1 MTSPEGHLARLE
13 YAREEIAKR
22 WLVRL
27 IEHSSLDEI
36 KGLPTERIARELPEL
51 ILDVVRSAA
60 DGESDPLAASP
71 DRVAEARRFSE
82 LAGEGDRSPA
92 RIARDAA
99 ALQALMLREL
109 CEVGEGGREADGFA
123 DAAERLALAVGS
135 IQTAAVE
142 ELISRRSRELE
153 CEASTDT
160 LTGLYNLRY
169 LQRVM
174 TQLVGYHQRYDHPFA
189 MLLLDVDGLKR
200 INDAHGQAAGDRV
213 LVQVAM
219 AVRRSVRTVDTPARL
234 GGDEFI
240 VLAPHQSAEH
250 ASVLA
255 RRLATAVE
263 HEAALPDGPTVGVSI
278 GVVACPEHAKEPEP
292 LLELADQ
299 AMYRAK
305 ASGTRV
311 AVGEVTADNGRP

>member
-1 MTSPEGHLARLE
+1 MLRKLCE
-13 YAREEIAKR
+13 
-22 WLVRL
+22 
-27 IEHSSLDEI
+27 
-36 KGLPTERIARELPEL
+36 
-51 ILDVVRSAA
+51 
-60 DGESDPLAASP
+60 
-71 DRVAEARRFSE
+71 
-82 LAGEGDRSPA
+82 EGDA
-92 RIARDAA
+92 ARDP
-99 ALQALMLREL
+99 E
-109 CEVGEGGREADGFA
+109 GFA

-142 ELISRRSRELE
+142 EASGRRSRELE
-153 CEASTDT
+153 SQANTDT

-174 TQLVGYHQRYDHPFA
+174 GQLVGYHQRYEHPFA

-200 INDAHGQAAGDRV
+200 INDAHGHAAGDRV

-255 RRLATAVE
+255 ERLATAVE
-263 HEAALPDGPTVGVSI
+263 REAAPPDGPTVGVSI
-278 GVVACPEHAKEPEP
+278 GVVACPEHGSEAEP
-292 LLELADQ
+292 LMELADQ

-305 ASGTRV
+305 AAGTSV
-311 AVGEVTADNGRP
+311 AVGERRPAGTTGRTALVDQARGAGRWPRPRCAWRPRAWPGCASCGCARSRSRGRACGPPPRSASRRPASGGSRAGARSGCARRPRA